1 MNAHMTTG
9 KTALITAASGG
20 IGKSIALKLARD
32 GYHIGIHYRS
42 NLEEAVR
49 IQREAESFG
58 VRAELFQG
66 DAEKTEQMVEMA
78 RGFIACFG
86 RMDVLINNAGITVLR
101 SFLDVDEKLMH
112 RLWAADWETP
122 YFVAQEA
129 ARCMIRERTGGSI
142 INITSVQAKI
152 NFPDASV
159 YGPIKAAL
167 VKLTEHMA
175 VELAQYGIRVN
186 AVAPGYINTAD
197 SESARA
203 QYIKSRIPLQ
213 RLGKGE
219 DVAEMVAFLCSDA
232 GAYITGA
239 NIPID
244 GGMPLPSAAD
254 NYYTPRIITDKLG

>member
-1 MNAHMTTG
+1 MTKN

-20 IGKSIALKLARD
+20 IGRSIALKLARE
-32 GYHIGIHYRS
+32 GYHIGVHYHS
-42 NLEEAVR
+42 NREEALR
-49 IQREAESFG
+49 IKKEAESFG

-66 DAEKTEQMVEMA
+66 DAEEPERMAAMA
-78 RGFIACFG
+78 RDFTACFG
-86 RMDVLINNAGITVLR
+86 RIDVLVNNAGITVLR
-101 SFLDVDEKLMH
+101 SFLDVDEKMMH

-129 ARCMIRERTGGSI
+129 ARSMIRGRTGGSI

-167 VKLTEHMA
+167 VKLTEHLA

-186 AVAPGYINTAD
+186 AVAPGYINTAHT
-197 SESARA
+197 ESARA

-213 RLGKGE
+213 RLGKGD

-244 GGMPLPSAAD
+244 GGRPLPSSAD
-254 NYYTPRIITDKLG
+254 NYYTPRVVTDKLG